1 MSGAAFAGD
10 WEGDTSGDWD
20 DASNWVGD
28 AAPVDGTSINI
39 DIVAEDPLNAA
50 SITSATTNNVL
61 PGSALFVGVLS
72 GSDAELTI
80 SDGGQ
85 LQVKTGDIGANMGAT
100 GAVTVTGT
108 GSVWTMSGQLN
119 VGADGTG
126 TMTIA
131 TGGVVSSLRGSI
143 GSYPDS
149 NGAVTVTGEG
159 SNWTNDESVV
169 VGFSGNGVLEI
180 YDGGTVEGAEGY
192 VGAGVSGSG
201 SVIVSGAGSSWM
213 NSSALAVGYGGS
225 GSLLVENGGQVT
237 SASGVISDMDG
248 SSGEA
253 IVTGEGSA
261 WTMDG
266 ELRVGSGDDGSLT
279 IADGGYVSSAG
290 GNIGY
295 EAGATGNATVT
306 GAGSTWFNGTGANA
320 KIVYIGYFGSG
331 ELTIEDSG
339 QMDGGV
345 LYMATAPDS
354 YGRLT
359 VTGPDSAWTN
369 HLLSQIGIQGTA
381 EILIEDGGT
390 ITQGEGN
397 VFLGVSS
404 VGIGAVTVTGAGS
417 AWTNMY
423 FFGVGDQGTGSL
435 TVSNG
440 GLVSGRI
447 AMFVGSGAGSDG
459 TVNVGAAAGEAPMA
473 PGVIDFPSFEF
484 YSGDGRL
491 VFNHTDETG
500 DYEFTPSITS
510 GAGAATIAHYAGFTR
525 LTGDGSAYARAT
537 DVHGGTLAIDNM
549 LGGQVNVLSG
559 GALTGTGVATGNVTF
574 NSGSTYLVDMDGSTD
589 PQGLTVSG
597 LATLDGSVVIEGDY
611 MEVAG
616 EGPVVILTTD
626 TTLTT
631 TFDSAEVASVFFTPS
646 LSYEMDGG
654 TDYVYVSIEQ
664 DKTFSDFADTR
675 NRLAVAGGLESLAS
689 DNPLAATMLT
699 LTNEGVVVDAYDQ
712 LSGEIHASLKGAL
725 IENGQQAVK
734 AINNRIHDAFEAD
747 ANSSVAAYG
756 DTHDPASGFW
766 ITGYGD
772 WMSTE
777 ATGNTA
783 AMDNALYGVI
793 AGIDHRFGDHF
804 RFGVLGGYSRTDT
817 TIDALSSEAEAD
829 SYTIGLYGG
838 ADNGQAGLSL
848 GALYTW
854 HSIDSRRYVTN
865 PVTEE
870 LAADYDA
877 GSFQLFAEAGYKVA
891 MEQATLEPFA
901 GVSYI
906 NLQTDSFA
914 ESGGLAALSSPSQST
929 STTFTTLGLRSS
941 MTFASNVHARGMIG
955 WRHAFGDV
963 DPASTMTIGGGSPFT
978 IVGAPIAQDA
988 AVVEAGI
995 DIKAGQNVMIGASYE
1010 GQYGDGAIA
1019 NGFNARFLATF

>member
-1 MSGAAFAGD
+1 MNSYFVRLCSVVVPVVLATSGVVNAGD

-50 SITSATTNNVL
+50 SITSATTNTVL
-61 PGSALFVGVLS
+61 PGSSLNVGVLS
-72 GSDAELTI
+72 GSDAALTI

-85 LQVKTGDIGANMGAT
+85 LQVKNSQIGSDIGSE

-108 GSVWTMSGQLN
+108 GSLWAISRQID
-119 VGADGTG
+119 VGAAGTG
-126 TMTIA
+126 TLTVA
-131 TGGVVSSLRGSI
+131 NGGVVSSLRGSI

-159 SNWTNDESVV
+159 STWTNDESVV

-180 YDGGTVEGAEGY
+180 YDGGTVEGTEGY
-192 VGAGVSGSG
+192 VGASVSGSG

-213 NSSALAVGYGGS
+213 NSSALSVGYGGS
-225 GSLLVENGGQVT
+225 GSLLVENGG
-237 SASGVISDMDG
+237 
-248 SSGEA
+248 
-253 IVTGEGSA
+253 
-261 WTMDG
+261 
-266 ELRVGSGDDGSLT
+266 
-279 IADGGYVSSAG
+279 YVSSAG

-295 EAGATGNATVT
+295 EADATGNATVT

-320 KIVYIGYFGSG
+320 KILYVGYFGSG

-359 VTGPDSAWTN
+359 VTGPGSAWTN

-397 VFLGVSS
+397 VFLGVSPDGS
-404 VGIGAVTVTGAGS
+404 GAVTVTGAGS

-435 TVSNG
+435 TVSND

-473 PGVIDFPSFEF
+473 PGVIDFPSLEF

-510 GAGAATIAHYAGFTR
+510 GAGTATIAHYAGFTR
-525 LTGDGSAYARAT
+525 LTGDGSAYARTT

-611 MEVAG
+611 MAVAG

-664 DKTFSDFADTR
+664 DKTFSDLADTR

-689 DNPLAATMLT
+689 DHPLAATMLT

-712 LSGEIHASLKGAL
+712 LSGEVHASLKGAL

-734 AINNRIHDAFEAD
+734 AVNNRIHDAFEAD
-747 ANSSVAAYG
+747 DNSSVAAYG

-817 TIDALSSEAEAD
+817 TVDALSSEAEAD

-978 IVGAPIAQDA
+978 IVGAPIAQEA